1 MGNLTGGEMLYTY
14 PITALEFLFG
24 FLKGSEFVPSGQ
36 KLNVC
41 KTTMEYKFIR
51 PSLYI
56 GHLAL

>member
-1 MGNLTGGEMLYTY
+1 MLYKY
-14 PITALEFLFG
+14 PVTTLEFMFG

-51 PSLYI
+51 PGFYI
-56 GHLAL
+56 SELAMMMSISNTY

>member
-1 MGNLTGGEMLYTY
+1 MLYTY